1 MRLLSLTD
9 GGAWHARPTG
19 TAADAPARRNRQ
31 GFTLV
36 EVVVATL
43 ILTSALLAMAGFTVR
58 YQQSDSTARRF
69 GRAQELASARLETVR
84 NAVPYAAM
92 DTMARTES
100 NIPGYPGYTRVTWVV
115 RSGGGPADTVD
126 FRTVTVRVST
136 VGNRQSVA
144 KTSTVAAF

>member
-1 MRLLSLTD
+1 MRITSCPV
-9 GGAWHARPTG
+9 GGAPRAGAPW
-19 TAADAPARRNRQ
+19 TADDAPALRNRP

-84 NAVPYAAM
+84 SAMPYASM

-100 NIPGYPGYTRVTWVV
+100 SVPGYPGYTRVTQVV
-115 RSGGGPADTVD
+115 RTGGGVADTVD

-136 VGNRQSVA
+136 AGGLQSVA
-144 KTSTVAAF
+144 KSSTVAAF